1 MRFHAESVKYRF
13 ITMNSKLKIVN
24 FKPEYANDFYTI
36 TKEWVEGMF
45 GIEEID
51 RHYIEHPQE
60 NIIEK
65 GGHIF
70 FVEHEGELIGT
81 AALVKCAEA
90 ETLELIKMGVY
101 AKARG
106 LNAGQ
111 VLMDESV
118 RLSKKLGAKKM
129 YLETHTDCVAAIYM
143 YKKAGFVD
151 APVHAG
157 CEYERC
163 NLAMELVL

>member
-1 MRFHAESVKYRF
+1 MRFACQASNLRF

-24 FKPEYANDFYTI
+24 FKPEYANDFYAI
-36 TKEWVEGMF
+36 TCEWVEGMF

-70 FVEHEGELIGT
+70 FVEHDGELIGT
-81 AALVKCAEA
+81 AALVKCAEE

-106 LNAGQ
+106 LKAGQ
-111 VLMDESV
+111 VLMDEAV
-118 RLSKKLGAKKM
+118 RLSKALGAKKI
-129 YLETHTDCVAAIYM
+129 YLETHTDCVAAIKM
-143 YKKAGFVD
+143 YKKEGFVD
-151 APVHAG
+151 VPVHAG

>member
-1 MRFHAESVKYRF
+1 MYAESTRVRLS
-13 ITMNSKLKIVN
+13 IMSSNLKVVD
-24 FKPEYANDFYTI
+24 FKPEYAQDFYLI

-45 GIEEID
+45 GLEEID
-51 RHYIEHPQE
+51 RFYIEHPQA
-60 NIIEK
+60 NIIDK

-81 AALVKCAEA
+81 AALVNCAEA
-90 ETLELIKMGVY
+90 DTLELIKMGVY

-106 LNAGQ
+106 LRAGQ
-111 VLMDESV
+111 VLMNEV
-118 RLSKKLGAKKM
+118 LRRSKELGAKKI
-129 YLETHTDCVAAIYM
+129 YLETHTDCIAAIKM
-143 YKKAGFVD
+143 YKKVGFVD

-157 CEYERC
+157 CEYDRC